1 MVSTVKLP
9 ISMKTCYENIIR
21 DSYYSNQTAR
31 LEDVRTKHRLKLIM
45 PPLTLQRHY
54 LRKRIPGQS
63 QIWVPPGSG
72 WESRNTFS
80 VYLRKIT
87 TRWHAQILL
96 MSMISKKLDVSRSYP
111 NQITKILHYQTTY
124 WPFIFFIC
132 YHMRISIYI
141 ICYTY
146 LNQILKIYILKLLR
160 YQDKCLMY
168 DD

>member
-1 MVSTVKLP
+1 MVIP
-9 ISMKTCYENIIR
+9 ISKKKCYDNIIR
-21 DSYYSNQTAR
+21 FSYYSNQTAR
-31 LEDVRTKHRLKLIM
+31 LEDVRTKHRLNLIM

-111 NQITKILHYQTTY
+111 NQITKILHYLLSY
-124 WPFIFFIC
+124 ENF
-132 YHMRISIYI
+132 YLYNLLYI
-141 ICYTY
+141 P
-146 LNQILKIYILKLLR
+146 
-160 YQDKCLMY
+160 
-168 DD
+168 

>member
-1 MVSTVKLP
+1 
-9 ISMKTCYENIIR
+9 MKTCEKLQFF
-21 DSYYSNQTAR
+21 YYSNQTAR
-31 LEDVRTKHRLKLIM
+31 LEDVRTKHRLNLIM

-63 QIWVPPGSG
+63 QMWVLHGSG

-96 MSMISKKLDVSRSYP
+96 MSMINKKLDVSRLYA
-111 NQITKILHYQTTY
+111 NQITKFVDI
-124 WPFIFFIC
+124 
-132 YHMRISIYI
+132 IY
-141 ICYTY
+141 YSY
-146 LNQILKIYILKLLR
+146 RNQMFTIYILKLLR

>member
-1 MVSTVKLP
+1 MPSVRYCQVSPNRYAYSSGHFGIWFCIP
-9 ISMKTCYENIIR
+9 ISMKTCYENIVR
-21 DSYYSNQTAR
+21 FSYYSNQTAR

-63 QIWVPPGSG
+63 QMWVLPGSG

-96 MSMISKKLDVSRSYP
+96 MSMINKKLDVSRP
-111 NQITKILHYQTTY
+111 NANQITEIDRYNVL
-124 WPFIFFIC
+124 
-132 YHMRISIYI
+132 YI
-141 ICYTY
+141 P
-146 LNQILKIYILKLLR
+146 
-160 YQDKCLMY
+160 
-168 DD
+168 